1 MPNHVKTVVK
11 FKNLKS
17 KEDVEFILNMI
28 ATPSLH
34 DADGNPLDYMID
46 FNKIIPEP
54 ACEEECPKDYIIT
67 EDSHVMTYSDRPW
80 FDWYR
85 WHLDN
90 WGTKWN
96 AYDGY
101 TRIGKSYIKFVF
113 STAWSLAYPVMQRL
127 SLLGYDIDICYADED
142 LGVNCGKLNYS
153 TKGGWTH
160 YDESE
165 LHNPYDFAR
174 RLWNNY

>member
-1 MPNHVKTVVK
+1 MPNHIKTVVK

-17 KEDVEFILNMI
+17 KDDIDFILNMI
-28 ATPSLH
+28 ATPILS
-34 DADGNPLDYMID
+34 DADGKPLEYIID

-54 ACEEECPKDYIIT
+54 TCKEECPKEYLIT
-67 EDSHVMTYSDRPW
+67 KDSHVMEYKDRPW
-80 FDWYR
+80 FNWYR

-113 STAWSLAYPVMQRL
+113 NTAWCIAYPVMQRL
-127 SLLGYDIDICYADED
+127 SLLGYDIDINYADED
-142 LGVNCGKLNYS
+142 LSVNCGKLNYS
-153 TKGGWTH
+153 TKGGWTRS
-160 YDESE
+160 DP
-165 LHNPYDFAR
+165 LHPYEFAR